1 MNIVFDF
8 GGVLFQW
15 EPHHFLARML
25 PAHAPTPEAAR
36 ALAADFFQGH
46 GGDWADFDRGSVEPA
61 VLGERIAHRIGL
73 DPALAHRVIAGVP
86 QELTPIEG
94 TVHLLRRLHAKG
106 LPLYFLSNMP
116 APYAQHLDA
125 QHRFLD
131 LFGAGVYSCRVGLIK
146 PDPQIYAHAVQA
158 FGIDPA
164 QTLFID
170 DLPANVQA
178 ARDAGWQAMQFR
190 SPQQCE
196 EELVGRG
203 LL

>member
-8 GGVLFQW
+8 GGVLFHW
-15 EPHHFLARML
+15 EPHRFLARML
-25 PAHAPTPEAAR
+25 PEHAPTPEAAR

-46 GGDWADFDRGSVEPA
+46 EGDWAEFDRGSVEPGELA
-61 VLGERIAHRIGL
+61 ERIARRIGL
-73 DPALAHRVIAGVP
+73 DSALAHRVIAGVP

-116 APYAQHLDA
+116 EPYARHLDE
-125 QHRFLD
+125 QHRFID
-131 LFGAGVYSCRVGLIK
+131 LFGAGIYSSRVGLIK
-146 PDPQIYAHAVQA
+146 PDPQIYAHAALA

-164 QTLFID
+164 HSLFID

-178 ARDAGWQAMQFR
+178 ARDAGWQALRFT

-196 EELVGRG
+196 DELVARG